1 MKDKLIDILS
11 SHVDNLSKEEI
22 GQLLEIPKKSDMG
35 DYAFPCFKL
44 AKTYR
49 KAPNIIAENIT
60 HEINEKKYDIFEQV
74 QNVGAYINFFFAK
87 EAFAKQIIETV
98 SVEDY
103 GYSSEGEGK
112 TVCIDYSSP
121 NVAKNFHVGHLRTT
135 IIGNSL
141 YIFRSRA

>member
-60 HEINEKKYDIFEQV
+60 REINEKKYDIFEQV
-74 QNVGAYINFFFAK
+74 QNVGAYIN
-87 EAFAKQIIETV
+87 
-98 SVEDY
+98 
-103 GYSSEGEGK
+103 
-112 TVCIDYSSP
+112 
-121 NVAKNFHVGHLRTT
+121 
-135 IIGNSL
+135 
-141 YIFRSRA
+141 